1 MSRPRILLSRRRW
14 ALIWFLSFAALA
26 TAAPALAWW
35 TSRNPGMAGRAQA
48 LADAEAFETSL
59 AARGRSWR
67 QELLAAA
74 AAGSAGAAESAAD
87 PAPLAPV
94 RWSAEGLLLAP
105 RPPAAG
111 RPLQDA
117 EPAEGELEFTPAQ
130 GWLLQAR
137 QAAADP
143 AAGMEAC
150 AQGLASAAPGEA
162 ATRARLRLLAAQIA
176 ARAQDWSA
184 AAEQLTALRGETGA
198 ADLLDGR
205 PLGLLSAHRLAD
217 ALEAG
222 GDPGSAQLTRELL
235 RQQLIAGEL
244 PLPAVEVERELRF
257 LREGGGA
264 GSAQL
269 STEERAAA
277 LLLGWGGALER
288 AIAEDPAPE
297 GLLLPGGMRALL
309 DPAARRGA
317 VFEEAALR
325 ASLQRAWAE
334 LLPSDGSWEVHPAD
348 AAAGAGATLGAVA
361 APPGMPGGWRLILV
375 RPEAYTAAIA
385 RRQNG
390 LMMGAALLA
399 AAFLAVGWIGRRA
412 LLRQAELERLR
423 VEFVS
428 GVSHE
433 LRTPAA
439 SLALLADNL
448 AEGRVTGSERQGE
461 YFEAM
466 RRDARRLQR
475 LVADVL
481 DVSRLERGSFRV
493 EPQLQDPAPILR
505 RAAAEHR
512 PRLEDAGMELR
523 EEIAET
529 LPQAALDA
537 EVIERVLANL
547 LENARKYAAGGG
559 LAVLRARGEGGR
571 LVVELEDCGPGV
583 PEAWRERIFQPFER
597 VPDGA
602 PMSAGAGLGLALVQ
616 AAAEAHGG
624 RVRVES
630 GAGGVGARFVLE
642 FPPAGAGVGAEA

>member
-1 MSRPRILLSRRRW
+1 MAQPRILLSRRRW

-26 TAAPALAWW
+26 AAAPALAWW
-35 TSRNPGMAGRAQA
+35 SSRNPGMAGRAQA
-48 LADAEAFETSL
+48 LADAEAFESSL
-59 AARGRSWR
+59 ALRGRSWR
-67 QELLAAA
+67 QELLAA
-74 AAGSAGAAESAAD
+74 EFAD
-87 PAPLAPV
+87 PAPLVPV
-94 RWSAEGLLLAP
+94 RWTEEGLLLSP

-111 RPLQDA
+111 LALRDA
-117 EPAEGELEFTPAQ
+117 EPAEGELAFTPAQ

-137 QAAADP
+137 QASADP
-143 AAGMEAC
+143 QAALEAC

-162 ATRARLRLLAAQIA
+162 PTRARLRLLAAQIA
-176 ARAQDWSA
+176 ARASDWPT
-184 AAEQLTALRGETGA
+184 AAEQLTALRGATGA
-198 ADLLDGR
+198 ADLLDER

-222 GDPGSAQLTRELL
+222 GDAGGAQLTRELL

-244 PLPAVEVERELRF
+244 PLPAAEVERELRF
-257 LREGGGA
+257 LREAAAPGE
-264 GSAQL
+264 AQL
-269 STEERAAA
+269 STEERAAV

-288 AIAEDPAPE
+288 AIAEDPVPE

-334 LLPSDGSWEVHPAD
+334 LLPADGSWEVATAE
-348 AAAGAGATLGAVA
+348 AAAGAGSTLGAVA
-361 APPGMPGGWRLILV
+361 APPGMPGGWRLVLA
-375 RPEAYTAAIA
+375 RPEAYVEAIT

-390 LMMGAALLA
+390 LMLGAAVLA

-448 AEGRVTGSERQGE
+448 AEGRVTDSARQGE

-493 EPQLQDPAPILR
+493 EPALQDPAPILR

-512 PRLEDAGMELR
+512 PRLADAGMELR
-523 EEIAET
+523 EEIADD
-529 LPQAALDA
+529 LPAAALDA
-537 EVIERVLANL
+537 EVLERVLANL
-547 LENARKYAAGGG
+547 LENARKYAAGGA
-559 LAVLRARGEGGR
+559 LVLLRGRAEGGR
-571 LVVELEDCGPGV
+571 LIVEVEDCGPGV
-583 PEAWRERIFQPFER
+583 PEPWRERIFQPFER

-602 PMSAGAGLGLALVQ
+602 PMSAGAGLGLALVL

-624 RVRVES
+624 SVRVES

-642 FPPAGAGVGAEA
+642 FPPAGPGVGAGA